1 MEEKG
6 FYGGYL
12 VCLGKIQFPI
22 PPTRITT
29 KVKGQNKTITLIN
42 GTEINVL
49 KPAGLTE
56 FSFEVRLP
64 QEVYHFSMYKNGVF
78 QGAQYFLRE
87 LEKIKTKREICQFV
101 IYRKK
106 FLQEGGNVN
115 STDLFGTNI
124 TVSLEDYTIS
134 EEASEGL
141 DVLVSITLKQYTAYG
156 TKKVKWK
163 KKKKKYVLK
172 PEIWRKGRLVQ
183 KNTHIVK
190 KGDTL
195 ANIAK
200 RYYKDSAE
208 WKKIYKAN
216 RKLIE
221 KEAKRNGR
229 KSSSNG
235 KYIYKGTELYLPN
248 DSEKRGVKG

>member
-1 MEEKG
+1 MQQEG
-6 FYGGYL
+6 FSGGYL
-12 VCLGKIQFPI
+12 VCLGNMQFPI
-22 PPTRITT
+22 PPTKIAT
-29 KVKGQNKTITLIN
+29 KVNGQNKTITLIN

-64 QEVYHFSMYKNGVF
+64 QQAYHFSMYKEGVF
-78 QGAQYFLRE
+78 RGAQYFLKE
-87 LEKIKTKREICQFV
+87 LEKIKTKRKICQFA

-106 FLQEGGNVN
+106 FLREGEKVS

-124 TVSLEDYTIS
+124 KVSLEDYTIS

-141 DVLVSITLKQYTAYG
+141 DVMVSITLKQYVAYG

-172 PEIWRKGRLVQ
+172 PEVWRKGRLVQ
-183 KNTHIVK
+183 KNTYIVK

-200 RYYKDSAE
+200 KFYKDSSE

-216 RKLIE
+216 KKLIE

-235 KYIYKGTELYLPN
+235 TYIYKGTELYLPY
-248 DSEKRGVKG
+248 DSEKGGEKG